1 MAVLVCLANLFLG
14 TVPWLGALLAA
25 VPTAE
30 EIRRKAEEVVSRP
43 EYQLESELNPESL
56 GLFIRLI
63 QWLITPLRW
72 LFDAMEGLPSFLRW
86 IIIIVLTMILIALI
100 VHIVWSF
107 VSAIRGPGR
116 KSISRQSRAREVSVK
131 ELEQAASESALRRDY
146 IGAVRFLFS
155 ASLKRIEQMEER
167 PFRRGITNRE
177 LLKRYRATP
186 LYDPLCYFSET
197 IESKWYGYQEC
208 VAADYMSCLEQ
219 ADRIR
224 ALLLQRAAAGNSVVP
239 QQKRESHAFGA

>member
-1 MAVLVCLANLFLG
+1 MTVPFCLANLFPG
-14 TVPWLGALLAA
+14 AVPWLGAPLAA
-25 VPTAE
+25 LPSAE

-63 QWLITPLRW
+63 LWLITPLRW
-72 LFDAMEGLPSFLRW
+72 LFNAMEGLPNFLRW
-86 IIIIVLTMILIALI
+86 IIIIVLTMILIALV

-116 KSISRQSRAREVSVK
+116 KTISHKSRAREVSVK
-131 ELEQAASESALRRDY
+131 ELEQAAAEYALRGDY
-146 IGAVRFLFS
+146 IGAVRYLFS

-177 LLKRYRATP
+177 LLKRYLATP
-186 LYDPLCYFSET
+186 LYDPLRYFSET

-208 VAADYMSCLEQ
+208 VAADYVSCVEQ

-224 ALLLQRAAAGNSVVP
+224 ALLAQRAAGNTVVP
-239 QQKRESHAFGA
+239 QQKRNSHAFGA